1 MNFAEFF
8 RSQIKV
14 GLQYLILQKLL
25 LTNFK
30 KHLTYNVMLL
40 HYDMIICNF
49 KQQNFSYLF
58 YGELTGCVQKTKEIL
73 TVHRFEVWWNSTEQI
88 EANISLSIHKVRDIF
103 NTFFRGEEI
112 KGINFNQEYIYQS
125 SFIVR
130 TVNMSDM
137 DW

>member
-1 MNFAEFF
+1 MG
-8 RSQIKV
+8 S
-14 GLQYLILQKLL
+14 LQGVYRKQKKILI
-25 LTNFK
+25 
-30 KHLTYNVMLL
+30 
-40 HYDMIICNF
+40 
-49 KQQNFSYLF
+49 
-58 YGELTGCVQKTKEIL
+58 
-73 TVHRFEVWWNSTEQI
+73 VHRFEVWWNSTEQI

-125 SFIVR
+125 SFIVI